1 MKKTAVCWAALVVAI
16 LIPVLVTLLATESV
30 AFSERFYLQQ
40 YEILGLK
47 ESTGFSASEYRQ
59 FGQALQDYYR
69 NRRVSP
75 QVFIA
80 TDQGPQPLY
89 QDHEL
94 AHLAD
99 VYHLFRLGVTLRNI
113 AATLIAASIGLI
125 ILLEKKHWHRS
136 LLIALTVGSIGG
148 IVLFLLLLLAVRINF
163 NQAFTYFHLL
173 SFNNILWQ
181 LDPAKDNL
189 IRLFP
194 EQFFL
199 NATLIIAGRALI
211 MLTILAAI
219 GILRHFL
226 SSKTLSLLQ

>member
-1 MKKTAVCWAALVVAI
+1 MKKTAVCLAALVMAI
-16 LIPVLVTLLATESV
+16 SIPVLVTLLATESV
-30 AFSERFYLQQ
+30 AFSERFYLRQ
-40 YEILGLK
+40 YDILGLK

-59 FGQALQDYYR
+59 FSQALWDYYR
-69 NRRVSP
+69 NHRVSP
-75 QVFIA
+75 QVLIA

-113 AATLIAASIGLI
+113 AAALIATSIGLI
-125 ILLEKKHWHRS
+125 LLLNKRHWQRP
-136 LLIALTVGSIGG
+136 LIVALATGSIGG
-148 IVLFLLLLLAVRINF
+148 IALFLLLLLAVRINF

-173 SFNNILWQ
+173 SFNNVLWQ

-194 EQFFL
+194 EQFFF
-199 NATLIIAGRALI
+199 NATLTIAGRALI

-219 GILRHFL
+219 GILWHFL